1 MSTTETPREVIYCN
15 NCGTANLPRSVV
27 CCSCGH
33 VHARPIPLP
42 DQAPTSKG
50 KPSHSAIARAIAI
63 YVGLWIPAVLVAALV
78 TLAGL
83 IAVFSAP
90 MWSALSFLLAF
101 PCVLVGLKSFRT
113 SAISMVALLLWDI
126 VATAWPDFNL
136 GGFLHSLIDVLLLA
150 ATAIVVLVALA
161 SPFVSVLGFV
171 RQTWPRRAGPSDIV

>member
-1 MSTTETPREVIYCN
+1 MSATKTPRQVVFCN
-15 NCGTANLPRSVV
+15 NCGTANPPSSVV

-33 VHARPIPLP
+33 VHARPIALP
-42 DQAPTSKG
+42 DQFPTSKG
-50 KPSHSAIARAIAI
+50 EPSRSAVARAIAI

-90 MWSALSFLLAF
+90 MWSAVSFLLAL

-113 SAISMVALLLWDI
+113 SAISMAALLLWDI
-126 VATAWPDFNL
+126 VATTWPHFNL
-136 GGFLHSLIDVLLLA
+136 GGFLQSLIDVLLLV

-161 SPFVSVLGFV
+161 SPFVSILGFV
-171 RQTWPRRAGPSDIV
+171 CQKWSRGARSSAIV